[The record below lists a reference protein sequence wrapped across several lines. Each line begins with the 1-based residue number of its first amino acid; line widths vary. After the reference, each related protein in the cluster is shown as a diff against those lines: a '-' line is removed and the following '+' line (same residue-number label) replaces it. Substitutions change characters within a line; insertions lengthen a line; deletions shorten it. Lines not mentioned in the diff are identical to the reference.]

1 MPNVLTET
9 KFTIYTSMGRS
20 DGWSKLGL
28 TSDQIKTLNDIGYGT
43 NKNYSGFAEY
53 LNTLDLFD
61 YRVRCI
67 QGDSGD
73 FSETYE
79 VIRVRSIDINEDSY
93 TGYLSDIIDMLK
105 KKNDQYVTITISDAS
120 DVLKKKEKEA
130 KLSEKEE
137 LLNRI
142 KQLDLEIDQL

>member
-28 TSDQIKTLNDIGYGT
+28 TKDQIKTINDIGYGT
-43 NKNYSGFAEY
+43 NKKYSGFSEY

-61 YRVRCI
+61 YKVRCI
-67 QGDSGD
+67 QSDSGD

-93 TGYLSDIIDMLK
+93 TGYLSDIVDMLK
-105 KKNDQYVTITISDAS
+105 KKNDQYVTITIVDAS
-120 DVLKKKEKEA
+120 GVLKNKEKEA
-130 KLSEKEE
+130 KLLEKEE